1 MGKRVKIL
9 FTTSNFKTAGSGK
22 VIYDLVN
29 GLDKSQFEIEIA
41 CGHNRGAF
49 FHTVEALGLPIH
61 IVKTKTS
68 YRPYLTLYSRIKAI
82 STFFKNQEYDI
93 IHSWQWSNDW
103 TEAVAARLAGA
114 KWMYT
119 KKAMGFQSKHWVVK
133 SYLANFIVTINDE
146 MQRYFPKKK
155 NQRLI
160 PLGIDTEY
168 YSAKHFDKK
177 HISEALEII
186 TVANLVAVKGISVL
200 IKAIKALDTPQVK
213 LTILGANTT
222 EYGKMMV
229 ALVKELQL
237 EHQISF
243 IGQKPDVRPY
253 LSKSDLYVIPTLD
266 EGRREGMP
274 MALVE
279 AMSMG
284 VPVLGSEV
292 SGIKFVL
299 KDFTQLMFMAG
310 NVDDL
315 QRKLSVMISKSK
327 TERDQIGSDL
337 RQYCISNF
345 DMTNFINAHDILYKE
360 LMNNSAQHA

>member
-1 MGKRVKIL
+1 MAKRVKIL

-22 VIYDLVN
+22 VIFDLVK
-29 GLDKSQFEIEIA
+29 GLDKSKFEIEIA
-41 CGHNRGAF
+41 CGHDQGAF
-49 FHTVEALGLPIH
+49 FSTVKALGLPIH
-61 IVKTKTS
+61 IVTTKTS
-68 YRPYLTLYSRIKAI
+68 YRPHLTLYSRIKKI
-82 STFFKNQEYDI
+82 STFFKMHEYDI

-114 KWMYT
+114 KWIYT
-119 KKAMGFQSKHWVVK
+119 KKAMGFQSRHWVIK

-146 MQRYFPKKK
+146 MQFYFPKKK
-155 NQRLI
+155 NQQLI
-160 PLGIDTEY
+160 PLGIDTAY
-168 YSAKHFDKK
+168 YSPKHFDQNNN
-177 HISEALEII
+177 SETFEII

-200 IKAIKALDTPQVK
+200 IQAIKALDMPHVN
-213 LTILGANTT
+213 LTVLGANTT

-229 ALVKELQL
+229 ALVQELQL

-243 IGQKPDVRPY
+243 LGQKPDVRPY

-299 KDFTQLMFMAG
+299 KDFPQLMSKPG
-310 NVDDL
+310 SVDDL
-315 QRKLSVMISKSK
+315 QQRLRSMISKSK

-337 RQYCISNF
+337 RQYCVAKF
-345 DMTNFINAHDILYKE
+345 DMITFINAHDTLYGL
-360 LMNNSAQHA
+360 LMNLRPHYA

>member
-1 MGKRVKIL
+1 MAKRVKIL

-29 GLDKSQFEIEIA
+29 GLDQSKFEIEIA

-49 FHTVEALGLPIH
+49 FQTVEALGLPIH

-68 YRPYLTLYSRIKAI
+68 YRPYLTLYSRIKNI
-82 STFFKNQEYDI
+82 STFFKAHEYDI

-119 KKAMGFQSKHWVVK
+119 KKAMGFQSKHWVIK

-146 MQRYFPKKK
+146 MRRYFPKKK

-160 PLGIDTEY
+160 PLGIDTAY
-168 YSAKHFDKK
+168 YSPKHFDKRK
-177 HISEALEII
+177 ISEVFEII

-200 IKAIKALDTPQVK
+200 IQAIKALDSPHVN
-213 LTILGANTT
+213 LTILGANNT
-222 EYGKMMV
+222 EYGTMMV

-243 IGQKPDVRPY
+243 LGQKPDVRPY
-253 LSKSDLYVIPTLD
+253 LSNSDLYVIPTLD
-266 EGRREGMP
+266 QGRREGMP

-292 SGIKFVL
+292 SGIKYVL
-299 KDFTQLMFMAG
+299 KDFPQLLFKAG
-310 NVDDL
+310 SANDL
-315 QRKLSVMISKSK
+315 QMRIRAVMSKSK
-327 TERDQIGSDL
+327 EERHQIGNDL
-337 RQYCISNF
+337 RQYCI
-345 DMTNFINAHDILYKE
+345 TNFNMPTFIKAHDLLYSQM
-360 LMNNSAQHA
+360 MNLRPKNA